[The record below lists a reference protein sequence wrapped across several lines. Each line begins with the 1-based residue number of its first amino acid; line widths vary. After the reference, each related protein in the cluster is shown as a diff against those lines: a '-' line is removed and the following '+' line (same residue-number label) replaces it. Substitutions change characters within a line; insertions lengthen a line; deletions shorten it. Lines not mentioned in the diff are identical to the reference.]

1 LAKSFEKVGST
12 LVPTETNLVDI
23 VWGDERPPR
32 PKNQVF
38 VLEEK
43 YAGRNIQRNREI
55 EKRVGKENVRNTIG
69 LLFEIKGLARGESN
83 LCQLF
88 DIRLFE

>member
-1 LAKSFEKVGST
+1 MPSISDTRCTTRKIKNFAFSLALSSHPSIADAKTLAKSFEKVGST

-23 VWGDERPPR
+23 VWGDGRPPT

-43 YAGRNIQRNREI
+43 YAGRNIDF
-55 EKRVGKENVRNTIG
+55 
-69 LLFEIKGLARGESN
+69 LLVISR
-83 LCQLF
+83 
-88 DIRLFE
+88 